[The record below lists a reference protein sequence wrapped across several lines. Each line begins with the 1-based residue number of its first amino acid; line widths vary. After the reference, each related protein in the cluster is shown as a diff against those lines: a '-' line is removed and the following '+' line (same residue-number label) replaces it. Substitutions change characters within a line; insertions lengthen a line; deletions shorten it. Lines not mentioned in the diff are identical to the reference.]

1 MKAWRVYEAGDIR
14 CDELKSQSVGENCV
28 KVKITCSTISPTD
41 KSVFEGKL
49 SADKLPLIVGRQC
62 VGMVTEVGENV
73 LNVVRGDRVAVDP
86 YGFCKQCAN
95 CKAGKQNECEKMLT
109 YGVDEDGFMRDF
121 VVVGSDD
128 VYKLPDRVR
137 DEDAAFID
145 HIAISLAALNKITP
159 EKGEHIVIVGA
170 NVVGIILAQV
180 AMYQQAVPI
189 LVDTRED
196 KLALA
201 EELGVYY
208 TVNSV
213 DSNVQK
219 KIFSLTGGRMAD
231 SVAHIASSQLPFSL
245 SLEYVRRGGKTV
257 IVDWGDAEDDN
268 NVSMKPVLSKQ
279 LSLYGVNN
287 GAKNIPSAINMLAN
301 RTVSV
306 ERLVSKEIPF
316 AEVGKYI
323 KEQTEMPDKYIK
335 ILVKN

>member
-1 MKAWRVYEAGDIR
+1 MKAWRVYEAGEIR
-14 CDELKSQSVGENCV
+14 CDELKSQTVGENCI

-41 KSVFEGKL
+41 KLVFEGKL
-49 SADKLPLIVGRQC
+49 SADKLPLIIGRQC

-73 LNVVRGDRVAVDP
+73 TNVVRGDRVAVDP

-121 VVVGSDD
+121 VVVSADD
-128 VYKLPDRVR
+128 VYKLPERVR
-137 DEDAAFID
+137 DGDAVFID
-145 HIAISLAALNKITP
+145 HIAMALAALNKINP
-159 EKGEHIVIVGA
+159 EKGEHIVISGA
-170 NVVGIILAQV
+170 NVIGIVLAQV

-189 LVDTRED
+189 LVDTLED
-196 KLALA
+196 ILAIA

-213 DSNVQK
+213 DTDVQK

-231 SVAHIASSQLPFSL
+231 SVVHIASSQLPLSL
-245 SLEYVRRGGKTV
+245 SLEYVRLGGKAV
-257 IVDWGDAEDDN
+257 VVDWDGAEDDMD
-268 NVSMKPVLSKQ
+268 VSLKPLLGKQ
-279 LSLYGVNN
+279 LSLFGVNN

-301 RTVSV
+301 KTVSV
-306 ERLVSKEIPF
+306 ERLVSKEIEF

-323 KEQTEMPDKYIK
+323 KEQIEMPNKYIK